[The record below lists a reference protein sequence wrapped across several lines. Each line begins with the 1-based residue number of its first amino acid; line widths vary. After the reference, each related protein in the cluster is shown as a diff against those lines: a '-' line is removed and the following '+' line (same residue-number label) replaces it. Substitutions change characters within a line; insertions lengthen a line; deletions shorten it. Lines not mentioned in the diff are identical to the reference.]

1 MGRCYKHISVE
12 EREDIMCLR
21 AEGKGVSEIARRV
34 HRDKST
40 VSRELSRNGC
50 PASSRPARPY
60 RASAA
65 QRRYELGRRLC
76 RRRRRLADPA
86 LRSTVQSMIVGRR
99 WSPEQV
105 AGRLALERGRAV
117 VSASTIRRAI
127 RRRDLDTPGLRLA
140 GVRVSSFLRR
150 GGRRRRRRGDR
161 RGDIPVPHELA
172 ERPAEA
178 SARSRPGDWEADTV
192 VGRGAGPCLVTMV
205 DRRSGL
211 LGGGRARARTK
222 AAVAEVEVRALSGQP
237 ARTVTSDRGKEFAGW
252 AAVTGAT
259 GAEFYLCAAHHPWE
273 KGCVENANGLL
284 RQYFPKGTDFSS
296 VTDEEVRAVYD
307 ELNRRPRKRLG
318 WLTPWEVHYS
328 EALRLL

>member
-21 AEGKGVSEIARRV
+21 AEGKGVREIARRL

-50 PASSRPARPY
+50 PAASRPRRAY

-65 QRRYELGRRLC
+65 QRRYELRRLLC

-86 LRSTVQSMIVGRR
+86 LLSLVQSLVVGRR

-105 AGRLALERGRAV
+105 AGRIALERGAAA

-127 RRRDLDTPGLRLA
+127 GRRDLDTPDLRLA
-140 GVRVSSFLRR
+140 GVRASSSLRR

-178 SARSRPGDWEADTV
+178 SDRSRLGDWEADTV
-192 VGRGAGPCLVTMV
+192 VGRGGGPCLVTMV

-211 LGGGRARARTK
+211 LVGGRARARTK
-222 AAVAEVEVRALSGQP
+222 DAVADVEVAALSGQP
-237 ARTVTSDRGKEFAGW
+237 ARTVTPDRGKEFAGW
-252 AAVTGAT
+252 GRVTEAT

-284 RQYFPKGTDFSS
+284 RQYFPKGTDFSA
-296 VTDEEVRAVYD
+296 VADEEVLAVYD

-328 EALRLL
+328 EALHLL